1 VERYV
6 DQKERIRVLIVDDVA
21 ETRENLRKL
30 LSFDP
35 DIEVVGSAST
45 GEQGIQLAKELQP
58 HVVLMDINLP
68 GMDGITA
75 TEHIVREVPTA
86 QIVILSVQGESGY
99 MRRAMAA
106 GARDFLVKPP
116 SSDELVNA
124 IRRAYEISKTQAM
137 LITTPQMLVEVGGQK
152 RLRPRGAP
160 RRNGRLVT
168 VFAPKGGV
176 GCTTVAVNLAI
187 ALHEALAPERK
198 AALMDASLQFGDVGV
213 MLNLQSSRSIADLSG
228 RLEDLDSDMLT
239 SAMTAH
245 PSGIKV
251 LLAPPHPEAA
261 EALRASET
269 GSPDGGGLA
278 RRLRAITNNLL
289 AEFDLVVADTAS
301 LLDDVTLT
309 LLDASVVVLVVITP
323 LIPAIKSARMFLDV
337 AYQMGYPPDKIGLVI
352 NEADRRTGLR
362 VDQIE
367 KALVPA
373 IAHIPYDERAGL
385 SAANRGIPMMV
396 EERGKPIGQA
406 FVQLARNVMER
417 IERLSPAEEEA
428 IEDESAEASRRL
440 LGRIMG

>member
-1 VERYV
+1 MERYA

-35 DIEVVGSAST
+35 EIEVVGSAGT
-45 GEQGIQLAKELQP
+45 GEEGIQLAKDLQP

-124 IRRAYEISKTQAM
+124 IHRAYEISKTQAM
-137 LITTPQMLVEVGGQK
+137 LITTPQVLVEVGGQK
-152 RLRPRGAP
+152 RLRPRGGP
-160 RRNGRLVT
+160 RRNGRMVT
-168 VFAPKGGV
+168 IFAPKGGV
-176 GCTTVAVNLAI
+176 GCTTVAVNLAV
-187 ALHEALAPERK
+187 ALQEVLPPERK

-261 EALRASET
+261 EALRASDT
-269 GSPDGGGLA
+269 GSPDGGGIT
-278 RRLRAITNNLL
+278 RRLRAITANLL
-289 AEFDLVVADTAS
+289 AEFDILVADTAS
-301 LLDDVTLT
+301 VLDDVTLT
-309 LLDASVVVLVVITP
+309 LLDTSTLVLVVITP

-337 AYQMGYPPDKIGLVI
+337 AYQMGYPPDKIGLVL

-385 SAANRGIPMMV
+385 SAANRGTPMV
-396 EERGKPIGQA
+396 IEERGKPIAQA
-406 FVQLARNVMER
+406 FTQLARNVLER
-417 IERLSPAEEEA
+417 LERLSPAEEEA
-428 IEDESAEASRRL
+428 TEDESAEASRRL